1 VKFNLPST
9 AIGEGKKNVCE
20 GREKHI
26 VQGPS
31 YNTNCRMNTPARDCM
46 FTRSKKEHAQTHKLQ
61 HMTQTRKTENHCH
74 DKIWSVLFKE
84 PCLISRA

>member
-1 VKFNLPST
+1 VTACLP
-9 AIGEGKKNVCE
+9 GQKK
-20 GREKHI
+20 
-26 VQGPS
+26 Q
-31 YNTNCRMNTPARDCM
+31 
-46 FTRSKKEHAQTHKLQ
+46 HAQTHKLQ